1 MTETPINYLAN
12 LRGDRSSG
20 ATSQL
25 CFNVSISL
33 YSSLFILL
41 SLPLPPFFIDLCI
54 FFIIS
59 FSFFSTGELNQCIM
73 HIPLHKRNANESRA
87 LFQCPTS
94 IWVCSAGV
102 WESAR
107 QGQGAQLC
115 LRHPFLSTPLGM
127 DQVLSPGFPPLW
139 IITLTNGVCSTQDTS
154 GWTWLRS
161 VVTTKIC
168 YPPSDQG
175 KVKGKQPRA
184 RRGVHQSHRHGL
196 GSPVSYSSK
205 GKVKLSLWD
214 QILCGKDKKYA
225 KSTTGS
231 GCGRGEKR

>member
-1 MTETPINYLAN
+1 MTENPINYLAN
-12 LRGDRSSG
+12 SRGDRSSG

-41 SLPLPPFFIDLCI
+41 SLPPPSLFIDLCI

-59 FSFFSTGELNQCIM
+59 FSFFSTGELNQCLM

-87 LFQCPTS
+87 LFECPTS
-94 IWVCSAGV
+94 IWVCRVGV

-115 LRHPFLSTPLGM
+115 LRHPFLSTPLGT

-139 IITLTNGVCSTQDTS
+139 IITLTNGVCFTQDTS

-161 VVTTKIC
+161 VVTAKIS
-168 YPPSDQG
+168 YPGSNQEQG
-175 KVKGKQPRA
+175 ERRA
-184 RRGVHQSHRHGL
+184 AQRQERGTSVTRTWLWITCLLQIKRQSETF
-196 GSPVSYSSK
+196 PV
-205 GKVKLSLWD
+205 GPDSLW
-214 QILCGKDKKYA
+214 
-225 KSTTGS
+225 
-231 GCGRGEKR
+231 KR